1 MGGFRFSIGG
11 ARETPA
17 NPEEL
22 RSLLDK
28 LPEPV
33 KKEAGRGFERI
44 GSLPP
49 EKIEIALNE
58 LGKGFLTRP
67 PDAVA
72 FGKLLGIP
80 IADAAAVAIA
90 LAILAVTVRAGGPA
104 DFFAALAAVGII
116 NADTGRTLT
125 ALVAPVFEKYKPQVE
140 RQIIEQETA
149 YEVLPN
155 LTQAAWTVDLRP
167 YYKDGKIRGFFP
179 VGLLTLATDTK
190 GVTVSVQVSQSDFSN
205 LFQALEA
212 MKTRMEDLQSYAAA
226 FEAKK

>member
-1 MGGFRFSIGG
+1 MGGFRFSFGG
-11 ARETPA
+11 FREAPA
-17 NPEEL
+17 SPEQL
-22 RSLLDK
+22 HSLLDK

-33 KKEAGRGFERI
+33 KKELGKGFERI

-58 LGKGFLTRP
+58 LGKGFLTHP
-67 PDAVA
+67 PDTAA
-72 FGKLLGIP
+72 FGKLLGTSV
-80 IADAAAVAIA
+80 ADAGAVAIA
-90 LAILAVTVRAGGPA
+90 LAIFAVTIRAVGA
-104 DFFAALAAVGII
+104 TDFFAALAAVNII
-116 NADTGRTLT
+116 NADKARTLT
-125 ALVAPVFEKYKPQVE
+125 ALVAPLFEKHKPQLE
-140 RQIIEQETA
+140 KQIIEQEIA

-167 YYKDGKIRGFFP
+167 YYKDGKIQGFFP
-179 VGLLTLATDTK
+179 VGLLTLTTDTK
-190 GVTVSVQVSQSDFSN
+190 EIAVSAQVSQPDFSS